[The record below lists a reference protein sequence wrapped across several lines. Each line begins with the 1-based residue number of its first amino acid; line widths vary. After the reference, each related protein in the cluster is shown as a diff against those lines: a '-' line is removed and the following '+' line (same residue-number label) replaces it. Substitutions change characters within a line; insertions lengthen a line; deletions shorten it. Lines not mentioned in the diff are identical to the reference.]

1 MKKKKSTTFKVIIT
15 ILIILL
21 VLIVAAAIFVFTK
34 LHSLNNSINE
44 SLDRDHS
51 QLRQKAAKEGD
62 PMTVVLYGIDDDA
75 ERQQENLGQR
85 SDSIVLMSINPKD
98 KKTVMVSVPR
108 DTRAKIV
115 GHGTTE
121 KINHAYA
128 YGGPKMAVNSL
139 EKLMDVPVDHY
150 ISIDMD
156 GVKTVV
162 DELGGVTITS
172 NGSFITKDS
181 TNTYQFT
188 KGEQYKMDGKKALAY
203 MRSRK
208 EDGAGGDEGRQLRQ
222 QQVIT
227 AVAREAFS
235 VNSVTKLNGI
245 FKAAQDNLK
254 TDLSFIQLNRFKSD
268 YDKAQDNVKR
278 LTINGQ
284 NALGDDNLYYF
295 YPDKNSLKEVKE
307 KLKENLNLN

>member
-1 MKKKKSTTFKVIIT
+1 
-15 ILIILL
+15 
-21 VLIVAAAIFVFTK
+21 
-34 LHSLNNSINE
+34 
-44 SLDRDHS
+44 
-51 QLRQKAAKEGD
+51 
-62 PMTVVLYGIDDDA
+62 
-75 ERQQENLGQR
+75 
-85 SDSIVLMSINPKD
+85 
-98 KKTVMVSVPR
+98 
-108 DTRAKIV
+108 
-115 GHGTTE
+115 
-121 KINHAYA
+121 
-128 YGGPKMAVNSL
+128 
-139 EKLMDVPVDHY
+139 
-150 ISIDMD
+150 
-156 GVKTVV
+156 
-162 DELGGVTITS
+162 
-172 NGSFITKDS
+172 
-181 TNTYQFT
+181 
-188 KGEQYKMDGKKALAY
+188 MDGKEALAY

-254 TDLSFIQLNRFKSD
+254 TDLNFVQLNRFKSD

-284 NALGDDNLYYF
+284 NTLGDDNLYYF

>member
-1 MKKKKSTTFKVIIT
+1 MKKKKSTIFKVLLTIIIIVV
-15 ILIILL
+15 ILAIIAGVYLFSK
-21 VLIVAAAIFVFTK
+21 I
-34 LHSLNNSINE
+34 HSLSDSITNP
-44 SLDRDHS
+44 LDRDKS
-51 QLRQKAAKEGD
+51 ELRDKPAKEGD

-75 ERQQENLGQR
+75 QREQQGMGQR

-115 GHGTTE
+115 GKGTTE

-188 KGEQYKMDGKKALAY
+188 KGEQYKMDGKEALAY

-284 NALGDDNLYYF
+284 NTLGDDNLYYF

>member
-1 MKKKKSTTFKVIIT
+1 MTIIIIVVI
-15 ILIILL
+15 LAIIAGVYLFSK
-21 VLIVAAAIFVFTK
+21 I
-34 LHSLNNSINE
+34 HSLSDSITNP
-44 SLDRDHS
+44 LDRDKS
-51 QLRQKAAKEGD
+51 ELRDKPAKEGD

-75 ERQQENLGQR
+75 QREQQGMGQR

-115 GHGTTE
+115 GKGTTE

-188 KGEQYKMDGKKALAY
+188 KGEQYKMDGKEALAY

-254 TDLSFIQLNRFKSD
+254 TDLNFVQLNRFKSD

-284 NALGDDNLYYF
+284 NTLGDDNLYYF

>member
-254 TDLSFIQLNRFKSD
+254 TDLSFVQLNRFKSD
-268 YDKAQDNVKR
+268 YDKAQDNVER

-295 YPDKNSLKEVKE
+295 YPDKNSLKEVNE